1 MPKKKKGGDTVK
13 IFARVRNLMP
23 WEPRKTS
30 LQVCPGNKL
39 RNKTEKHTKEYAF
52 SKVFGIDINN
62 EQIYQDMVIPM
73 IDNVLKGFN
82 AVLIAYGQTG
92 SGKTFTMLGK
102 PNLGVVGVLP
112 MTLKEFVDTKSVYKL
127 ELAAVEAFGHH
138 VAKIELF
145 DLYLPH
151 NQTPNWNDKKGDTGQ
166 EMSKAIRKEVTD
178 IDSAYRLIRYAH
190 AASHFAPTG
199 ICSPYNAYSHYI

>member
-1 MPKKKKGGDTVK
+1 MGKKKGDNVK
-13 IFARVRNLMP
+13 IYGRVRNLMP

-39 RNKTEKHTKEYAF
+39 RNKTEKHTNEYQF
-52 SKVFGIDINN
+52 NKVFGIDINN
-62 EQIYQDMVIPM
+62 EQIYIDMVMPM

-112 MTLKEFVDTKSVYKL
+112 MTLKEFVDSKNVYKL
-127 ELAAVEAFGHH
+127 ELSAVEAFGHH

-166 EMSKAIRKEVTD
+166 EMSKAIRKEVSN

-199 ICSPYNAYSHYI
+199 ILI